1 MNNIAISPSIA
12 MYALQNQNVE
22 RKIAKQ
28 IDLKSPASLP
38 LAEAETVIVGETLAV
53 AEDTNTTNI
62 ADIPPADPD
71 MLVPTSHVGS
81 EFGEILS
88 M

>member
-38 LAEAETVIVGETLAV
+38 LAEAEAEAEIVGETLAV

-62 ADIPPADPD
+62 ADIPLADPE

-81 EFGEILS
+81 EF
-88 M
+88 

>member
-1 MNNIAISPSIA
+1 
-12 MYALQNQNVE
+12 
-22 RKIAKQ
+22 AKQ
-28 IDLKSPASLP
+28 IDLKSPTSLT
-38 LAEAETVIVGETLAV
+38 LVEAEAETEVVGETLAV

-81 EFGEILS
+81 EF
-88 M
+88 

>member
-1 MNNIAISPSIA
+1 
-12 MYALQNQNVE
+12 VE

-28 IDLKSPASLP
+28 IDLKSPASLT
-38 LAEAETVIVGETLAV
+38 LVEAEAEAEIVGETLAV

-62 ADIPPADPD
+62 ADILLADPE
-71 MLVPTSHVGS
+71 MLASTSHVGS
-81 EFGEILS
+81 EIGETIS

>member
-1 MNNIAISPSIA
+1 

-38 LAEAETVIVGETLAV
+38 LAEAEIVGETLAV

-62 ADIPPADPD
+62 ADIPLADPE

-81 EFGEILS
+81 EIDEIIS